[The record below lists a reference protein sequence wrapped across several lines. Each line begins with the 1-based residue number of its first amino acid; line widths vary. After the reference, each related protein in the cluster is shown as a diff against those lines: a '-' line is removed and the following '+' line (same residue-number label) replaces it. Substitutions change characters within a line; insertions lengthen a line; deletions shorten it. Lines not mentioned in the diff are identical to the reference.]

1 MLGMFW
7 EMLSSELTFFTRSQ
21 DYLDVCYNLVELRVV
36 SFQKGSNV
44 VGRVHRVYRARNAL
58 VHFGEGVSVFRLSRR
73 LRIMP
78 GTTLPRW

>member
-36 SFQKGSNV
+36 RFQKGSNV
-44 VGRVHRVYRARNAL
+44 VGSSAQLRQASCATVSDHRNLL
-58 VHFGEGVSVFRLSRR
+58 VRQY
-73 LRIMP
+73 
-78 GTTLPRW
+78 